1 MHTIMTE
8 NEKTIDPN
16 MRALAEEALDLWQ
29 NYLDSFSSDPK
40 AKAEAMQMFA
50 PMTKLMQPWTDM
62 MQQTMKAATQKAQT
76 AETAKTH
83 EPEPRQDAPT
93 TAPVDA
99 SALERRVV
107 ELESRLTKLE
117 SCVATVMA
125 ATTAALRRAP

>member
-1 MHTIMTE
+1 MHTFMTE
-8 NEKTIDPN
+8 TEKTIDPN

-40 AKAEAMQMFA
+40 AKAEAVQMFA
-50 PMTKLMQPWTDM
+50 PMTKLMQPWTEL
-62 MQQTMKAATQKAQT
+62 MQQTMKAAAQKSQT

-83 EPEPRQDAPT
+83 DSDTRQDAPA
-93 TAPVDA
+93 TAAPDA
-99 SALERRVV
+99 SALERRVA

-117 SCVATVMA
+117 SCMATVMA